1 MLFRSI
7 LTSNL
12 GSDVIL
18 EGIDRDGC
26 ISDEARNIV
35 LQMLKQSFRPEFLN
49 RLDEI
54 VFYRPLT
61 KVDLVQIVDLLIADL
76 GKRLAA
82 QQLKVSVTDAAKEYI
97 VESGSDPLYGARPLK
112 RYIQSKVETL
122 LARAIIGG
130 DIAPDSTLTI
140 DKNENGLFV
149 R

>member
-1 MLFRSI
+1 
-7 LTSNL
+7 
-12 GSDVIL
+12 
-18 EGIDRDGC
+18 
-26 ISDEARNIV
+26 
-35 LQMLKQSFRPEFLN
+35 MLKQSFRPEFLN

-122 LARAIIGG
+122 LARAIVGG
-130 DIAPDSTLTI
+130 DIVPDSTLTI